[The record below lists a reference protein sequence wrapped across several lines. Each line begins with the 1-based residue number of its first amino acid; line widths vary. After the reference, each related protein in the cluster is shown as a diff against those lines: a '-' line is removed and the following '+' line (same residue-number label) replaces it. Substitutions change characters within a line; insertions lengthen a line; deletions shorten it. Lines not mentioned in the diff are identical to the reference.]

1 MNCRCCQG
9 EAKRFGH
16 FRNKNRTV
24 QRYRC
29 NRCGTS
35 FSDLQPLEGVRIES
49 GKAAQV
55 VNMLCE
61 GVGVR
66 ATSRLANVDQK
77 TVLNILESAGAH
89 CLRLL
94 DEKVRNVECE
104 SVQCD
109 ELFAFVFCKEANNR
123 FKDEDRG
130 TQFTF
135 LAIDRESKLI
145 LSHLI
150 GRRDRPQCDLF
161 MADVRKRVKG
171 RCQLTTDGYAGYIT
185 SVFHAFNGDVD
196 FAQQIKTFNDYGHQD
211 PKANE
216 RRYSVPHGV
225 TSMKTF
231 VRSGTPNRKLI
242 STSHV
247 ERTNLTVRLFNKR
260 FARLTLGYS
269 KKLENLKL
277 ATALFIAH
285 FNFCRVHSAHG
296 KTPAMAAGIT
306 DHKWT
311 IEELLSGAD

>member
-1 MNCRCCQG
+1 LQTLR
-9 EAKRFGH
+9 
-16 FRNKNRTV
+16 V
-24 QRYRC
+24 D
-29 NRCGTS
+29 
-35 FSDLQPLEGVRIES
+35 FS
-49 GKAAQV
+49 KACQV

-61 GVGVR
+61 GVGIR
-66 ATSRLANVDQK
+66 ATSRLAGVDQK
-77 TVLNILESAGAH
+77 TVLNILEAAGAH
-89 CLRLL
+89 CLGLL
-94 DEKVRNVECE
+94 DEKVRGVQCE

-123 FKDEDRG
+123 FHDEDRG

-135 LAIDRESKLI
+135 LAVDRESKLI

-161 MADVRKRVKG
+161 MADLRKRIKG
-171 RCQLTTDGYAGYIT
+171 RCQLTTDGYTGYIT
-185 SVFHAFNGDVD
+185 AVFKAFYADVD

-216 RRYSVPHGV
+216 RRYSAPHGV
-225 TSMKTF
+225 TSVKTF
-231 VRSGTPNRKLI
+231 VRTGSPNRRLI

-247 ERTNLTVRLFNKR
+247 ERTNLSVRLFNKR

-285 FNFCRVHSAHG
+285 FNFCRVHSTHG
-296 KTPAMAAGIT
+296 KTPAMAAGLT
-306 DHKWT
+306 DKVWN
-311 IEELLSGAD
+311 IAELLASTT